1 MLRYFRLTKRFRF
14 WRWVHLVSAVF
25 VFSYIAF
32 DVLDLDLSNFPLKH
46 APRER
51 AAIITE
57 APKATELVNTVN
69 SDGFRIAPL
78 LLQPSIFKE
87 SIRIQQKDLLR
98 TSRFRK
104 ARILFRPRIVQRST
118 SDSSPS
124 A

>member
-1 MLRYFRLTKRFRF
+1 MLRYFRLTKRSRF
-14 WRWVHLVSAVF
+14 WGWVHIVSALF

-32 DVLDLDLSNFPLKH
+32 DVLDLDLSDFPLKH
-46 APRER
+46 APHER

-57 APKATELVNTVN
+57 TPKATELVNTVN
-69 SDGFRIAPL
+69 WDGFKIAL
-78 LLQPSIFKE
+78 LLPAIFKE
-87 SIRIQQKDLLR
+87 SIRIQQKNLLR

-104 ARILFRPRIVQRST
+104 ARMLFHPRIVQRST